1 MRIGLRIF
9 YNPAWMGGV
18 NYVLNIARM
27 LRTLPDGEQPHI
39 TFLTSAPQAEEIAA
53 EHAGLADEIAP
64 FSNTAS
70 LNLDFVYPATQLP
83 EAPFGAPWAGWIPD
97 WQCQHYPELF
107 PPEEQARRFL
117 QYREL
122 ARGPAACVFSSQQAI
137 EDTAKLFPEFEK
149 DHWKIFHFPAVFD
162 QGFWQEGSGDTVAVR
177 ARFNVPDDYLI
188 VCNQFWR
195 HKNHLQIVEAL
206 AARPE
211 LDVHV
216 VMTGA
221 IEDTRWPDYAASI
234 RELLAREDVARR
246 VTITD
251 RISRDEQLAL
261 LKGARGFVQ
270 PSLFEGWS
278 TFVEESRALGLP
290 GLLSDIPVHREQSPA
305 GSVFFDPNDVNSLA
319 SALEGFCAEL
329 PPRPSLAEAGARH
342 ADYVTDRARTF
353 MDIARF
359 TAKRFDPARHDAGA
373 VIAKAAPAL
382 FDEIGKHPHVTQEA
396 FDRWLGNAR
405 LSLRDNPEDLA
416 RIGSMIAESN
426 SAFAAKSDKL
436 LVQATLAK
444 APPEMRQRFLDYD
457 PVSDEAARRERIARM
472 QSAIDSPRA
481 RAQLASQNFLFR
493 LKDFIRRKLRS

>member
-27 LRTLPDGEQPHI
+27 LRSLPASEQPQI
-39 TFLTSAPQAEEIAA
+39 VFLTSAPQAEEIAA
-53 EHAGLADEIAP
+53 EHSSLADEIAP
-64 FSNTAS
+64 FSKANELS
-70 LNLDFVYPATQLP
+70 LDFVYPATQLP

-107 PPEEQARRFL
+107 PAEEQARRFL

-122 ARGPAACVFSSQQAI
+122 ARGPAACVFSSRQAI
-137 EDTAKLFPEFEK
+137 DDTAKLFPDFEK

-162 QGFWQEGSGDTVAVR
+162 DGFWTSDGSATQSVR
-177 ARFNVPDDYLI
+177 ARFSVPENYLI

-195 HKNHLQIVEAL
+195 HKNHLQVVEAL
-206 AARPE
+206 AAKPD

-261 LKGARGFVQ
+261 LKGARGYVQ

-290 GLLSDIPVHREQSPA
+290 GLLSDIPVHREQSPE
-305 GSVFFDPNDVNSLA
+305 GCVFFDPNSVVSLA
-319 SALEGFCAEL
+319 DALEAFVAAS
-329 PPRPSLAEAGARH
+329 PDRPSLADAARRHDAYVAG
-342 ADYVTDRARTF
+342 RARTF
-353 MDIARF
+353 MEIAHF
-359 TAKRFDPARHDAGA
+359 TSKRFDRDQHDAAA
-373 VIAKAAPAL
+373 VIAKAAPEIY
-382 FDEIGKHPHVTQEA
+382 DEIGKLPQVTQES
-396 FDRWLGNAR
+396 FERWLGNTR
-405 LSLRDNPEDLA
+405 LSLRENPEALA
-416 RIGSMIAESN
+416 RIAGLISEQDT
-426 SAFAAKSDKL
+426 AFAKRSEKL

-444 APPEMRQRFLDYD
+444 CSPEVRQRFIDYS
-457 PVSDEAARRERIARM
+457 PASDESVHKEQIARM
-472 QSAIDSPRA
+472 QSAIDSPQA
-481 RAQLASQNFLFR
+481 RAQLASRNFFFR
-493 LKDFIRRKLRS
+493 LKDFVRRKFRS